1 MERTVFLLLV
11 ASFALVL
18 LLVIRDWE
26 KQRKRKKRRQAEAH
40 GHYDVPGF
48 EPPYGKRNEGINDTG
63 GWDIGDAGGGGT

>member
-26 KQRKRKKRRQAEAH
+26 KQRKRKKRRQADTD
-40 GHYDVPGF
+40 GSYDVPSF
-48 EPPYGKRNEGINDTG
+48 EPRHGRHNDDRNDTG
-63 GWDIGDAGGGGT
+63 VWDFGDAGGGGD